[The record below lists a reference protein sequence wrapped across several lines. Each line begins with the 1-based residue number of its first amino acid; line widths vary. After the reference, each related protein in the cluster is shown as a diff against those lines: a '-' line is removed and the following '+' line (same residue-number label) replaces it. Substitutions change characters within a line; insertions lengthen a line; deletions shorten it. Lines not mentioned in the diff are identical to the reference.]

1 MIQAVVFD
9 LGGVL
14 FSEGKSV
21 AIDKLCRE
29 CGYDRELLRKV
40 LSSPESIDLRKGL
53 ISDETFW
60 SLVQGQLPQS
70 YDASLIKK
78 EWYDG
83 YVLDEDI
90 FALIKELR
98 GKYRLVA
105 FSGNVRSRVD
115 FLERKYHF
123 RNLFDLEIYSF
134 DYHHTKPER
143 EFVKI
148 MIEKVGS
155 RPEEIVYIDD
165 NDTYAQPARELGVQ
179 VLIYTRGEVA
189 RLRRE
194 SRERGVVL

>member
-60 SLVQGQLPQS
+60 SLVRGQLPQS